1 MTAHPR
7 SARTSLSPHHPITH
21 HPSPSLH
28 GYLVIDKP
36 AGWTSFDVVARA
48 RRLLG
53 EKGIG
58 HAGTLD
64 PAATGVL
71 PLAVGMATRT
81 LEFLNDASKTYLAE
95 VTFGVETDSH
105 DVDGHVTH
113 TTDASA
119 LTAGAIETALERWR
133 GPGEQIPPMHAAI
146 KVGGQKLYD
155 LARRGEEIPRAPRP
169 VTFHVLEML
178 EWHPPA
184 ATLLVD
190 CSKGTYI
197 RSLARDLGAALGTG
211 AYLSNLVRL
220 RSGPFHLCQAITMD
234 ELTRIELP
242 WVWPWVAAHPD
253 IPVQDWPA
261 LVLDADDARRWRQGS
276 TIPAER
282 GTSGPIR
289 AYDVAGEWLGAG
301 HAAPD
306 GAGWRPRK
314 VVPPSSSPLPPPSE
328 APPALPPRERIVTIG
343 TFDGVHR
350 GHRRLL
356 DQAVQRAKELGL
368 PITGVTFEPV
378 PAAVLR
384 PEAFSGRI
392 STPEEKMEQLAE
404 AGLDEIVVVPFTL
417 ELSRW
422 SPEEFMAWLQE
433 KTGLRELWVGEEF
446 ALGKDR
452 AGTVER
458 LAEIAAALGFRVVAV
473 PRLTN
478 GEEVVSSSR
487 VRAAVMSGDVAPA
500 RRLLGRPFRVKGEVV
515 HGQHLG
521 RAIGFPTA
529 NVVPPAGLAPLADG
543 IYAAWGWLPGDETP
557 RPAVAYIGSRPTVD
571 DGERMVETHLLDFDG
586 DLYGQT
592 LATDFL
598 ERIRPDARFASLEEL
613 IAQMQID
620 KARAVLAHEHLSL
633 PLGITP
639 SITG

>member
-1 MTAHPR
+1 
-7 SARTSLSPHHPITH
+7 
-21 HPSPSLH
+21 
-28 GYLVIDKP
+28 VIDKP

-53 EKGIG
+53 EKRIG

-71 PLAVGMATRT
+71 PLAVGMATKT
-81 LEFLNDASKTYLAE
+81 LEFLNDATKTYLAD

-105 DVDGHVTH
+105 DIEGRVIRTAGT
-113 TTDASA
+113 AA
-119 LTAGAIETALERWR
+119 LTADAVEAALARLR
-133 GPGEQIPPMHAAI
+133 GPGEQVPPMHAAI

-169 VTFHVLEML
+169 VIFHVLEML
-178 EWHPPA
+178 DWEPPT

-197 RSLARDLGAALGTG
+197 RALARDLGAALGTG

-220 RSGPFHLCQAITMD
+220 RAGPFHLCQAVTIE

-242 WVWPWVAAHPD
+242 WIWPWVAMHPD
-253 IPVQDWPA
+253 IPVQAWPA
-261 LVLDADDARRWRQGS
+261 LILDEDASRGWRQGS
-276 TIPAER
+276 PVPA
-282 GTSGPIR
+282 GGNVSGPIR
-289 AYDVAGEWLGAG
+289 VYDAAGEWLGTGEAT
-301 HAAPD
+301 PD
-306 GAGWRPRK
+306 GSGWRPQK
-314 VVPPSSSPLPPPSE
+314 VVTEGVPT
-328 APPALPPRERIVTIG
+328 PPRERIVTIG

-356 DQAVQRAKELGL
+356 DQAVRRGQELGL
-368 PITGVTFEPV
+368 PVTGVTFEPV

-392 STPEEKMEQLAE
+392 STADEKMARLAE
-404 AGLDEIVVVPFTL
+404 AGLDEVVVVPFTR

-422 SPEEFMAWLQE
+422 SPEDFMAWLKE
-433 KTGLRELWVGEEF
+433 KTGLRELWVGEKF

-452 AGTVER
+452 VGTVER
-458 LAEIAAALGFRVVAV
+458 LAEIGAALGFRVVAV

-487 VRAAVMSGDVAPA
+487 VRAAVMSGDVATA
-500 RRLLGRPFRVKGEVV
+500 RRLLGRPFRVAGEVV

-521 RAIGFPTA
+521 REIGFPTA
-529 NVVPPAGLAPLADG
+529 NVVPPDGLAPLADG
-543 IYAAWGWLPGDETP
+543 IYAAWGWLPGDQSP
-557 RPAVAYIGSRPTVD
+557 RPAVAYVGNRPTVD
-571 DGERMVETHLLDFDG
+571 DGARMVETHLLDFDG

-592 LATDFL
+592 LATDLL
-598 ERIRPDARFASLEEL
+598 ERLRPDARFDSLADL

-620 KARAVLAHEHLSL
+620 KAQARDVLARERALLRAGDEGDQSAR
-633 PLGITP
+633 PAEIT
-639 SITG
+639 